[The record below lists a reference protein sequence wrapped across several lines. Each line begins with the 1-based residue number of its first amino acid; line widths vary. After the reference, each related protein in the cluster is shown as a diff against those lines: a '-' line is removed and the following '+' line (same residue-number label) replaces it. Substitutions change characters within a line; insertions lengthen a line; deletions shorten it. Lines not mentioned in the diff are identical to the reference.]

1 MDKLNDKLSDN
12 RYIKNSVDITYETLE
27 KAEKTIENLHY
38 QGEKIDNIKKNLE
51 NIDHNLNVSEILVN
65 KMLSIKNRVKYYI
78 YGENKIQTTPDI
90 IQKKEINKTISKS
103 NSEIDILLNNLK
115 NIRGINYEIG
125 NVLTEQTDDLTQIDE
140 NISKYDINIKN
151 LNDNISSKLF

>member
-38 QGEKIDNIKKNLE
+38 QGEKIDNIKKSLE

-65 KMLSIKNRVKYYI
+65 KMLSVKNRVKYYI
-78 YGENKIQTTPDI
+78 YGENKIQPKPDI
-90 IQKKEINKTISKS
+90 IQQKKINKTISKS